1 MKESATKNVSATK
14 LLLDEI
20 RRNKL
25 LWLLALVPILFVME
39 ALKPESHSLLFILS
53 ILAIIP
59 FAVLISL
66 ASEGIVARTGD
77 TIGALLNATLANL
90 TEFIIAL
97 VALQA
102 GQYVLVKAS
111 VAGAIFT
118 KTLFTLGA
126 SLLAG
131 GIKHRV
137 QQYNRE
143 SAHLQAGM
151 LFLATIALLVPSLLT
166 EMESAEASSRFSQNL
181 SLALSVLLIASYGLS
196 MYFSLGTHREIFG
209 SIAHGHGTE
218 EVWPMG
224 LSLATLG
231 VATVLMTVISEVF
244 VGSVETAGAA
254 FGMTPAFIGFI
265 VVALVSSIPE
275 LAPALTG
282 ARANRLDLSIGI
294 ALGGACQVTLVVAPL
309 LVFLSYVIGP
319 MPMTL
324 HFWPAAVLMVLI
336 ATVTAAFVTNS
347 GRSAWFIG
355 VFVLDVYLIF
365 ALTLYLLPAESP

>member
-1 MKESATKNVSATK
+1 MEAATTKVSPTK

-25 LWLLALVPILFVME
+25 LWLLVFVPVLFVME
-39 ALKPESHSLLFILS
+39 TLKPESHALLFILS

-66 ASEGIVARTGD
+66 SSEGIVARTGD

-131 GIKHRV
+131 GLKHRV

-143 SAHLQAGM
+143 SAHLLAGM

-166 EMESAEASSRFSQNL
+166 EMESAEASSRFSQHL

-196 MYFSLGTHREIFG
+196 MYFSLGTHHEVFG
-209 SIAHGHGTE
+209 SIAHGHGGE
-218 EVWPMG
+218 GVWPIG
-224 LSLATLG
+224 LSLAMLAF
-231 VATVLMTVISEVF
+231 ATVLMTIVSEIF
-244 VGSVETAGAA
+244 VGSVEHAGAA

-275 LAPALTG
+275 LAPALSG
-282 ARANRLDLSIGI
+282 ARSNRLDLSIGI

-324 HFWPAAVLMVLI
+324 YFWPAAVFMVLI
-336 ATVTAAFVTNS
+336 ASVIASFVTSS

-355 VFVLDVYLIF
+355 VFVLNVYLIF
-365 ALTLYLLPAESP
+365 ALTLYLLPASAE

>member
-1 MKESATKNVSATK
+1 M
-14 LLLDEI
+14 
-20 RRNKL
+20 
-25 LWLLALVPILFVME
+25 
-39 ALKPESHSLLFILS
+39 
-53 ILAIIP
+53 
-59 FAVLISL
+59 
-66 ASEGIVARTGD
+66 
-77 TIGALLNATLANL
+77 
-90 TEFIIAL
+90 
-97 VALQA
+97 
-102 GQYVLVKAS
+102 
-111 VAGAIFT
+111 
-118 KTLFTLGA
+118 
-126 SLLAG
+126 
-131 GIKHRV
+131 

-166 EMESAEASSRFSQNL
+166 EMESAEASSSFSQNL

-209 SIAHGHGTE
+209 SVGAGHGTE

-294 ALGGACQVTLVVAPL
+294 AL
-309 LVFLSYVIGP
+309 
-319 MPMTL
+319 
-324 HFWPAAVLMVLI
+324 
-336 ATVTAAFVTNS
+336 
-347 GRSAWFIG
+347 
-355 VFVLDVYLIF
+355 
-365 ALTLYLLPAESP
+365 